1 MACVGVRKGVGH
13 VPAIEMMGSV
23 AGKLVKNA
31 LHDCQGWLGWALVL
45 RVAQFEA
52 QAQFFAPARW
62 VHSTHGGYAYV
73 SGALG
78 AACSYFYLGDQ
89 ARMKGRWVLWAMRV

>member
-1 MACVGVRKGVGH
+1 MACVGVRKGVCH

-31 LHDCQGWLGWALVL
+31 LHDCQGWLGWWLVL

-52 QAQFFAPARW
+52 QALFFLRLQDGFTAHTVA
-62 VHSTHGGYAYV
+62 T
-73 SGALG
+73 
-78 AACSYFYLGDQ
+78 
-89 ARMKGRWVLWAMRV
+89 RMFRGP